1 MPLEKGNRKASF
13 EYLNVTKERTPPLF
27 RHVLQFEKSEAQEGK
42 ALSHTRLPW
51 VYTCESSD
59 GKVARDHQMAP
70 EMSHQKS
77 RCGYTV
83 QKRERLRMVM
93 GGVEVMMLDDEAITA
108 I

>member
-51 VYTCESSD
+51 VYTCESCD

-70 EMSHQKS
+70 EWLYRIEAREITDGDGGS
-77 RCGYTV
+77 RGHDA
-83 QKRERLRMVM
+83 
-93 GGVEVMMLDDEAITA
+93 G
-108 I
+108 